1 MRKLK
6 DIAYRVSIV
15 TIIWNVILSVFKLIA
30 GIIGNS
36 KAMISDSIH
45 SLSDVISTIVV
56 IIGIYV
62 SRKKPDKKHPYG
74 HERFE
79 CLSAIILSFVL
90 CITGFAIGYSGI
102 KDLIDKNYNDNNI
115 TLIALIAAIFSI
127 VVKEWMYHYTMKAAK
142 KIKSDALRADAW
154 HHRSDALSSV
164 GALIGISASMLGF
177 KILDPIASI
186 VISLCIIKAAFDI
199 LKDSVDK
206 VMDVSVSI
214 EMEKEIISIVKS
226 VEQVKNIDSL
236 KTRLFGSKIYID
248 LEVAVDAN
256 MNLESAHA
264 IAHQVHD
271 QIENQIKECKHCM
284 VHVNPYRK

>member
-1 MRKLK
+1 MSKLK

-15 TIIWNVILSVFKLIA
+15 SIIWNVILSIFKLIA

-79 CLSAIILSFVL
+79 CLSATVLSFFL
-90 CITGFAIGYSGI
+90 SITGFFIGYSGI
-102 KDLIDKNYNDNNI
+102 KDLINKNYNDNNI
-115 TLIALIAAIFSI
+115 TMIALVAAIVSI
-127 VVKEWMYHYTMKAAK
+127 VVKEWMYHYTLKAAK
-142 KIKSDALRADAW
+142 KINSDALKADAW
-154 HHRSDALSSV
+154 HHRSDALSSI
-164 GALIGISASMLGF
+164 GALVGIAGSMLGF

-186 VISLCIIKAAFDI
+186 IISLCIIKAAYDI
-199 LKDSVDK
+199 LKDSIDK
-206 VMDVSVSI
+206 MMDVSVPL
-214 EMEKEIISIVKS
+214 ELEKEILNIVNK
-226 VEQVKNIDSL
+226 EHQVKKIDSL

-248 LEVAVDAN
+248 LEIAVDAN
-256 MNLESAHA
+256 MNLEKAHG

-271 QIENQIKECKHCM
+271 KIEDQIKECKHCM
-284 VHVNPYRK
+284 VHVNPYK